1 MFSFIKFVI
10 LIVFHAAVDASI
22 AFDAQNYG
30 GYNSFLYGRGYSER
44 VK

>member
-10 LIVFHAAVDASI
+10 LIVFHAVAASI